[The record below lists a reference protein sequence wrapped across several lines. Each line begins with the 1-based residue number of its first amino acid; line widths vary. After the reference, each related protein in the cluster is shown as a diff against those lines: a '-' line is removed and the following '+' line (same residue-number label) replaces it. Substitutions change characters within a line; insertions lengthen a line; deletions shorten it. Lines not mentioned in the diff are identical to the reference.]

1 VRDQNFGIEIELTGL
16 TRKKAAE
23 VIAAHFGT
31 QVSYYGGS
39 YSEYHAK
46 DQTGRTWKLMSDGSI
61 HTTPR
66 GEDVE
71 MVSPICKYED
81 IPDIQEI
88 VRKLRGAGAIA
99 NASCGIHVHI
109 NAAPHN
115 ATTLRNITNII
126 ASKEDLLYKAI
137 KFHTNREYYCQKT
150 DYSFLEQLNRRPP
163 RSLEQVKTLWYR
175 SQPDCSRSQ
184 DAHYHE
190 SRYHAL
196 NLHSVF
202 QKGTIEFRLF
212 NGTTHAG
219 EIKSYIQ
226 LCLAISHQAL
236 NQRSARHTKTI
247 TDNDKYTF
255 RTWLLRLGLIGDEF
269 KTAREHLL
277 KHLDGDI
284 AWRDPA
290 QREAQKQRLAE
301 RRLCESRQ
309 KEQEQAAQT
318 QQEAPA
324 QETDEPVSVQ
334 EATQEIR
341 MQGGM

>member
-1 VRDQNFGIEIELTGL
+1 MRDQNFGIEIELTGL

-31 QVSYYGGS
+31 QASYYGGN

-46 DQTGRTWKLMSDGSI
+46 DPSGRTWKLMSDGSI
-61 HTTPR
+61 HTTR
-66 GEDVE
+66 GAEDVE
-71 MVSPICKYED
+71 KVSPICKYED

-88 VRKLRGAGAIA
+88 VRKLRQAGAVA
-99 NASCGIHVHI
+99 NTSCGVHVHI
-109 NAAPHN
+109 NAAPHT
-115 ATTLRNITNII
+115 AATLRNITNII
-126 ASKEDLLYKAI
+126 ASKEDLLYKAV
-137 KFHTNREYYCQKT
+137 KFNTNREYYCKKT
-150 DYSFLEQLNRRPP
+150 DYSFLEQLNNRPP
-163 RSLEQVKTLWYR
+163 RSLEQVKRLWYR
-175 SQPDCSRSQ
+175 SQPDHDRSEG
-184 DAHYHE
+184 AHYHQ

-236 NQRSARHTKTI
+236 NQRSARHSKTI
-247 TDNDKYTF
+247 TNNDKYTF

-290 QREAQKQRLAE
+290 QREAQKQRIAE
-301 RRLCESRQ
+301 RRQ
-309 KEQEQAAQT
+309 KEREQAAEQT
-318 QQEAPA
+318 QEAPA
-324 QETDEPVSVQ
+324 QDTADPAPVR
-334 EATQEIR
+334 EHTQEIT

>member
-1 VRDQNFGIEIELTGL
+1 MRDQNFGIEIELTGI

-23 VIAAHFGT
+23 IMASHFGT
-31 QVSYYGGS
+31 RAYYSGDG
-39 YSEYHAK
+39 YDAYHAK
-46 DQTGRTWKLMSDGSI
+46 DQSGRIWKAMSDASI
-61 HTTPR
+61 DTR
-66 GEDVE
+66 NGESVE
-71 MVSPICKYED
+71 IVSPICKHED
-81 IPDIQEI
+81 IGTIQEI
-88 VRKLRGAGAIA
+88 VRQLRRAGAVA
-99 NASCGIHVHI
+99 NTSCGVHVHI

-126 ASKEDLLYKAI
+126 ASKEDLLYKAV
-137 KFHTNREYYCQKT
+137 KFHTSRENYCHKT
-150 DYSFLEQLNRRPP
+150 DYGFLDRLNRQPP
-163 RSLEQVKTLWYR
+163 RTLEQVKRLWYNGG
-175 SQPDCSRSQ
+175 DGSRH
-184 DAHYHE
+184 HYHN

-301 RRLCESRQ
+301 RRQ
-309 KEQEQAAQT
+309 KEREQAAQE
-318 QQEAPA
+318 QGQAPAPGNAPA
-324 QETDEPVSVQ
+324 QETAEP
-334 EATQEIR
+334 APTQGQAHEIR
-341 MQGGM
+341 MTGGM

>member
-1 VRDQNFGIEIELTGL
+1 MRDQNFGIEVELTGL

-23 VIAAHFGT
+23 VIAAYFGT
-31 QVSYYGGS
+31 QASYYGGS
-39 YSEYHAK
+39 YSEYHVK
-46 DQTGRTWKLMSDGSI
+46 DESGRTWKLMSDASI
-61 HTTPR
+61 TTTR
-66 GEDVE
+66 GGESVE

-81 IPDIQEI
+81 IPNIQEI
-88 VRKLRGAGAIA
+88 VRQLRQAGAIA
-99 NASCGIHVHI
+99 NTSCGVHVHI

-115 ATTLRNITNII
+115 ATTLRNIVNII
-126 ASKEDLLYKAI
+126 ASKEDLLYKAV
-137 KFHTNREYYCQKT
+137 KFHTSRENYCHKT
-150 DYSFLEQLNRRPP
+150 DYGFLERLNNRQP
-163 RSLEQVKTLWYR
+163 RTLEQVKRLWYNGGDR
-175 SQPDCSRSQ
+175 SHQ
-184 DAHYHE
+184 HYDN

-226 LCLAISHQAL
+226 LSLAISHQAL

-247 TDNDKYTF
+247 TNNDKYTF

-290 QREAQKQRLAE
+290 QREAQKQRIAE
-301 RRLCESRQ
+301 RRQ
-309 KEQEQAAQT
+309 KEREQAAQEPDRAP
-318 QQEAPA
+318 QEALA
-324 QETDEPVSVQ
+324 QETAELAPVREQ
-334 EATQEIR
+334 TQEIR